1 MDGLTAADAA
11 TARRTVT
18 RKIALRITPFVF
30 LMYLVN
36 YIDRTALGF
45 AGANG
50 MNEDLALTATMFGFA
65 SGIFFIGYI
74 LLEVPSNLVM
84 QKIGAKVWLS
94 RIAVSWGIVA
104 SLTAFVPSFEWL
116 LVARFFLGVA
126 EAGFAPAIFLYLTYW
141 FPSGERAKAFSIF
154 LLGIPIS
161 SVITAP
167 LASWLISIGD
177 GMSGVD
183 GWRFML
189 FVTGVP
195 AIVIGVIAYFYL
207 TNRPQDAKWLTPIE
221 RDLVV
226 SDIERDLDP
235 AARQHASA
243 LSALRSPKVWALGIA
258 YMGIVYGLYAIG
270 FFAPS
275 MVAGFRE
282 QFGTSFST
290 LQNGFILAVPYAFAA
305 VGMVLWA
312 RHSSRTGDVG
322 WHVLGSASL
331 GALGILIAAYLNN
344 PWYIMIGVTLCATGV
359 ISSMP
364 VMMSLPARLLAGTS
378 AAAGLALVNTIG
390 NIGGFAGPF
399 FTGWLKDLAGGDA
412 RVPFTLVAVI
422 LVCSGVI
429 AILTERHSRKISQQL
444 AGGVEDSGQRQAA
457 TAGDH
462 A

>member
-1 MDGLTAADAA
+1 MDGPTDADVAAVRRSAA
-11 TARRTVT
+11 

-50 MNEDLALTATMFGFA
+50 MNTDLALTATMFGFA

-74 LLEVPSNLVM
+74 LLEVPSNLIM
-84 QKIGAKVWLS
+84 QKVGAKIWLS

-126 EAGFAPAIFLYLTYW
+126 EAGFAPAIFLYLTFW
-141 FPSGERAKAFSIF
+141 FSNQERAKAFSIF

-167 LASWLISIGD
+167 LASWLISVGD
-177 GMSGVD
+177 GLQGID

-189 FVTGVP
+189 FVTGIP
-195 AIVIGVIAYFYL
+195 AILIGVIAYFYL
-207 TNRPQDAKWLTPIE
+207 TNRPEDAKWLTARE
-221 RDLVV
+221 RQIIA
-226 SDIERDLDP
+226 SDIEADLDP
-235 AARQHASA
+235 SAREHTSA

-270 FFAPS
+270 FFAPGV
-275 MVAGFRE
+275 VAGFAE
-282 QFGTSFST
+282 EFGTTFTT

-331 GALGILIAAYLNN
+331 GAVGILISAYLNN

-399 FTGWLKDLAGGDA
+399 FTGWLKDLAGGNA
-412 RVPFTLVAVI
+412 QVPFTLVAVI
-422 LVCSGVI
+422 LVSSGVI
-429 AILTERHSRKISQQL
+429 AILAERHSRRPNQGRTSTVDD
-444 AGGVEDSGQRQAA
+444 GGIPEVTVASERQ
-457 TAGDH
+457 
-462 A
+462 